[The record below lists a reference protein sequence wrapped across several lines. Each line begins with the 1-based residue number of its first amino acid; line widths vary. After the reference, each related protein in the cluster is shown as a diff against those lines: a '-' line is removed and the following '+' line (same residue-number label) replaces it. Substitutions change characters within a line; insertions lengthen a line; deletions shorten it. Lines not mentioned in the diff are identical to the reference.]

1 MKKSKV
7 LMIFVIVFTLA
18 VVVGIPAYGATLD
31 LDLMSL
37 VPTELLIIAVV
48 VYCIG
53 IFLKSSKKVP
63 NWLIPII
70 LLVVAI
76 FITISYMAVSLGEGF
91 TLKVIID
98 GFIYGILLAS
108 VAVYCNQVLKQITTG
123 RLKE

>member
-18 VVVGIPAYGATLD
+18 VVIGIPAYGATLD
-31 LDLMSL
+31 LDLISL

-53 IFLKSSKKVP
+53 IFLKSAEKIP

-70 LLVVAI
+70 LLAGAVI
-76 FITISYMAVSLGEGF
+76 ITIAYMAVSLGQGF
-91 TLKVIID
+91 TAKVIID
-98 GFIYGILLAS
+98 GFIYGTLIAS
-108 VAVYCNQVLKQITTG
+108 VAVYCNQILKQITTE